1 MRSLVLSVQ
10 AVAPP
15 PLILL
20 ESLVYNTL
28 NVVKSGYTLDTLES
42 QTSIQFPMQT
52 FADIRRQLIA
62 DILDSHLSFD
72 AVRATAEWDELNC
85 LEQMTLEDLI
95 DM

>member
-1 MRSLVLSVQ
+1 
-10 AVAPP
+10 
-15 PLILL
+15 
-20 ESLVYNTL
+20 
-28 NVVKSGYTLDTLES
+28 
-42 QTSIQFPMQT
+42 MQT
-52 FADIRRQLIA
+52 FAQLRRQLIA

>member
-1 MRSLVLSVQ
+1 
-10 AVAPP
+10 
-15 PLILL
+15 
-20 ESLVYNTL
+20 
-28 NVVKSGYTLDTLES
+28 
-42 QTSIQFPMQT
+42 MQT

-72 AVRATAEWDELNC
+72 AVRATTDWDELTC

>member
-1 MRSLVLSVQ
+1 MKR
-10 AVAPP
+10 
-15 PLILL
+15 
-20 ESLVYNTL
+20 VYIQ
-28 NVVKSGYTLDTLES
+28 DTLETFFKL
-42 QTSIQFPMQT
+42 QFNFPMQN

-72 AVRATAEWDELNC
+72 AVRACAEWDELNC